1 LEVKMDENERVAE
14 EIAEVLFLEIPKC
27 EKCGKPLKKIIEAV
41 SGVYYTWEL
50 RKDGKYHMVNSE
62 HYGEAYAYCGNCWCY
77 IPTDAWDFWLERIA
91 QEDNQ
96 TQTESKSK
104 EKFQLE
110 LCNFLSRIKKLFPEK
125 KREIEEWESLFHEL
139 FDEFWEAISGDDE
152 SEEERDGGC

>member
-1 LEVKMDENERVAE
+1 MDENERVAE
-14 EIAEVLFLEIPKC
+14 EIAESLFLKIPICKS
-27 EKCGKPLKKIIEAV
+27 CGKPLKTIIESI
-41 SGVYYTWEL
+41 SGVSYTWEL
-50 RKDGKYHMVNSE
+50 GKDGKYHMVDSK
-62 HYGEAYAYCGNCWCY
+62 HYGEAYAYCGNCWSD